1 MLADYQEGQQQKYA
15 DGTRHDKEREV
26 IKRRPIS
33 DERRR
38 PSLQLDSIGHGVLVS
53 IPIAMAIANRSA
65 PLFLVSAALLVLAS
79 RLISGAFGSRRLAL
93 EGMRT
98 GALILVL
105 CGVAYALI
113 SVGWAMRPILGLSSW
128 GEAVLPAVSS
138 TILIVSWRAAPPP
151 RWMAGALAWTILMT
165 AGLITVEL
173 LFDFPVRRLLADRVD
188 GFIYNRPVV
197 TLLLLLAPVLV
208 LVGFRRHRTLCPA
221 LLVLVAATI
230 LISDSE
236 AAKFGLLAVTG
247 TFALS
252 YAPFIWVKRLLTVA
266 LLGLIWMQPFFGN
279 VMRNVPDAVIEA
291 TKAGHSRERIALWQA
306 FSDVTHHYPV
316 FGTGFASSP
325 HMGRHPVAKHI
336 DRAYRRML
344 RIGHP
349 HNAFLQVW
357 VELGAVGALFL
368 SALVLWVLSCLSA
381 VPADIRR
388 VGLMTLM
395 AASAIGLVSH
405 GAWQGWWIAAIG
417 LAAALLT
424 LRPDRPKPMA

>member
-1 MLADYQEGQQQKYA
+1 
-15 DGTRHDKEREV
+15 
-26 IKRRPIS
+26 
-33 DERRR
+33 
-38 PSLQLDSIGHGVLVS
+38 
-53 IPIAMAIANRSA
+53 
-65 PLFLVSAALLVLAS
+65 
-79 RLISGAFGSRRLAL
+79 
-93 EGMRT
+93 MRT

-325 HMGRHPVAKHI
+325 HMGDHPVAAHI
-336 DRAYRRML
+336 DPAYRQML

-424 LRPDRPKPMA
+424 LRPDRIGSGLPVEEQRSFHRGSDSPRELANSAIPDRGSVDKTLLPTRTPPSGMASV